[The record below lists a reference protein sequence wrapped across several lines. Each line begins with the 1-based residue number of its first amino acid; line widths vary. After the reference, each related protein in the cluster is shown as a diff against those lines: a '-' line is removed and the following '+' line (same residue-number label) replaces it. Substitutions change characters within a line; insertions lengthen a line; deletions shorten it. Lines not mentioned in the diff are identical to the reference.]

1 MARFCF
7 RNYNGLGHS
16 YGRRSPGLQFEPFS
30 SPIDLPALGSRQ
42 PLYVGFP
49 LRRDLCFC
57 STVAWP
63 VYLRRRSLPLTV
75 KRGRAT
81 HPFSR
86 SYGVILQSSFRRVLP
101 IALVYST
108 RLPASVCGTVA
119 LDLARGF
126 SCQLGSPHLPHCC
139 GSHSLFTLSPRRISL
154 SRDGYELGRT

>member
-1 MARFCF
+1 MARFCS
-7 RNYNGLGHS
+7 RNYNGLSYS

-30 SPIDLPALGSRQ
+30 SPIDLPALGRCQ

-57 STVAWP
+57 LTVAWP

-108 RLPASVCGTVA
+108 RLPASVCGTVT
-119 LDLARGF
+119 LNLTRGF
-126 SCQLGSPHLPHCC
+126 SRRLGSPHLPHCC
-139 GSHSLFTLSPRRISL
+139 GSHSPFTLSSGRICL
-154 SRDGYELGRT
+154 SRDGYGLRRT